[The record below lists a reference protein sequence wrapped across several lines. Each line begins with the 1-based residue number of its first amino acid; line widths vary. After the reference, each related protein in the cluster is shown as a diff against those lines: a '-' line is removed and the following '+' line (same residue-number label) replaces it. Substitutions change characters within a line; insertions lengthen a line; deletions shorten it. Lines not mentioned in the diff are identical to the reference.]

1 MIRKAVASVKINEVE
16 ALAGIA
22 KKNIRFYEEQGL
34 ISPRRNPENGYRDYA
49 DEDVLVLRRIRLLR
63 KLDVPIDEIRLM
75 LSGSHTVG
83 DGMRRHLISLERQ
96 QRNLQQAMEL
106 CQELAYQDIP
116 ISQLDTE
123 SLLTRMETLEQ
134 AGTSF
139 HDVAAQD
146 IRTRYIAPVVVT
158 AVVVTFMTALSG
170 LLLWALTISPEDAP
184 PIWFVLVIIGFFAA
198 VGVGCVAALTQRIR
212 EIQKGE
218 IDDAKKY

>member
-1 MIRKAVASVKINEVE
+1 MKINEVE

-34 ISPRRNPENGYRDYA
+34 ISPRRNPENGYRDYGE
-49 DEDVLVLRRIRLLR
+49 EDVLVLRRIRLLR

-146 IRTRYIAPVVVT
+146 IKKRYIAPVVVT
-158 AVVVTFMTALSG
+158 TIVVTVMIALSA
-170 LLLWALTISPEDAP
+170 LLLWALSLDPKQAP
-184 PIWFVLVIIGFFAA
+184 PIWFVAVILGLFIA

>member
-1 MIRKAVASVKINEVE
+1 MKINEVE

-34 ISPRRNPENGYRDYA
+34 ISPRRNPENGYRDYG

-158 AVVVTFMTALSG
+158 TIVVTVMIALSA
-170 LLLWALTISPEDAP
+170 LLLWAFSLDPEQAP
-184 PIWFVLVIIGFFAA
+184 PIWFVAVILGLFIA
-198 VGVGCVAALTQRIR
+198 VGVGCVTALAQRIR

>member
-1 MIRKAVASVKINEVE
+1 MKINEVE

-146 IRTRYIAPVVVT
+146 IKKRYIAPVVVT

-184 PIWFVLVIIGFFAA
+184 PIWFVLVVIGFFAA
-198 VGVGCVAALTQRIR
+198 VGVGCVAALAQRIR

>member
-1 MIRKAVASVKINEVE
+1 MKINEVE

-34 ISPRRNPENGYRDYA
+34 ISPRRNPENGYRDYGE
-49 DEDVLVLRRIRLLR
+49 EDVLVLRRIRLLR

-146 IRTRYIAPVVVT
+146 IKKRYIAPVVVT
-158 AVVVTFMTALSG
+158 AVVVPFMTALSG
-170 LLLWALTISPEDAP
+170 LLLLSLTISPEDAP

-198 VGVGCVAALTQRIR
+198 VGVGCVTALAQRIR

>member
-1 MIRKAVASVKINEVE
+1 MKINEVE

-34 ISPRRNPENGYRDYA
+34 ISPRRNPENGYRDYGE
-49 DEDVLVLRRIRLLR
+49 EDVLVLRRIRLLR

-146 IRTRYIAPVVVT
+146 IKKRYIAPVVVT

-184 PIWFVLVIIGFFAA
+184 PIWFVLVVIGFFAA

>member
-1 MIRKAVASVKINEVE
+1 MKINEVE
-16 ALAGIA
+16 ALAGIT

-146 IRTRYIAPVVVT
+146 IKKRYIAPVAVT
-158 AVVVTFMTALSG
+158 AVVVTFMAALSG

-184 PIWFVLVIIGFFAA
+184 PIWFVLVVIGFFAA

>member
-1 MIRKAVASVKINEVE
+1 MKINEVE
-16 ALAGIA
+16 VLAGIA

-146 IRTRYIAPVVVT
+146 IKKRYIAPVVVT
-158 AVVVTFMTALSG
+158 TIVVTVMIALSA
-170 LLLWALTISPEDAP
+170 LLLWALSLDPKQAP
-184 PIWFVLVIIGFFAA
+184 PIWFVAVILGLFIA

>member
-1 MIRKAVASVKINEVE
+1 MKINEVE

-34 ISPRRNPENGYRDYA
+34 ISPRRNPENGYRDYGE
-49 DEDVLVLRRIRLLR
+49 EDVLVLRRIRLLR

-146 IRTRYIAPVVVT
+146 IKKRYIAPVVVT
-158 AVVVTFMTALSG
+158 AIVVTVMIALSA
-170 LLLWALTISPEDAP
+170 LLLWAFSLDPEQAP
-184 PIWFVLVIIGFFAA
+184 PIWFVAVILGLFIA
-198 VGVGCVAALTQRIR
+198 VGVGCVTALAQRIR
-212 EIQKGE
+212 EIRKGE

>member
-1 MIRKAVASVKINEVE
+1 MKINEVE

-146 IRTRYIAPVVVT
+146 IKKRYIAPVVVT
-158 AVVVTFMTALSG
+158 AIVITVMIALSA
-170 LLLWALTISPEDAP
+170 LLLWAFSISPEDAP
-184 PIWFVLVIIGFFAA
+184 PIWFVLVVIGFFAA

>member
-1 MIRKAVASVKINEVE
+1 MKINEVE

-146 IRTRYIAPVVVT
+146 IKKRYIAPVVVT
-158 AVVVTFMTALSG
+158 AIVVTVMIALSA
-170 LLLWALTISPEDAP
+170 LLLWAFSLDPEQAP
-184 PIWFVLVIIGFFAA
+184 PIWFVAVILGLFIA
-198 VGVGCVAALTQRIR
+198 VGVGCVTALAQRIR
-212 EIQKGE
+212 EIRKGE

>member
-1 MIRKAVASVKINEVE
+1 MKINEVE

-139 HDVAAQD
+139 HDVTAQD

-158 AVVVTFMTALSG
+158 ALVVTFMTALSG

>member
-1 MIRKAVASVKINEVE
+1 M
-16 ALAGIA
+16 
-22 KKNIRFYEEQGL
+22 L
-34 ISPRRNPENGYRDYA
+34 I
-49 DEDVLVLRRIRLLR
+49 LRRIRLLR

-198 VGVGCVAALTQRIR
+198 VGVGCVTALAQRIR

>member
-1 MIRKAVASVKINEVE
+1 MKINEVE
-16 ALAGIA
+16 VLAGIA

-146 IRTRYIAPVVVT
+146 IKKRYIAPVVVT

-184 PIWFVLVIIGFFAA
+184 PIWFVLVVIGFFAA

>member
-1 MIRKAVASVKINEVE
+1 MKINEVE

-34 ISPRRNPENGYRDYA
+34 LAPRRNPENGYRDYG

-75 LSGSHTVG
+75 LSGTHTVG
-83 DGMRRHLISLERQ
+83 DGMRRHMITLERQ
-96 QRNLQQAMEL
+96 QRNLLQEMEL
-106 CQELAYQDIP
+106 CQELTYQDIP

-123 SLLTRMETLEQ
+123 ALLARMEQLELS
-134 AGTSF
+134 GTSF
-139 HDVAAQD
+139 RDVTAQD
-146 IRTRYIAPVVVT
+146 IKRRYIAPVTVT
-158 AVVVTFMTALSG
+158 AVVVIFMTALSA

>member
-1 MIRKAVASVKINEVE
+1 MKINEVE

-116 ISQLDTE
+116 IAQLDTE

-146 IRTRYIAPVVVT
+146 IKKRYIAPVVVT
-158 AVVVTFMTALSG
+158 AIVITVMIALSA
-170 LLLWALTISPEDAP
+170 LLLWAFSLDPEQAP
-184 PIWFVLVIIGFFAA
+184 PIWFVAVILGLFIA
-198 VGVGCVAALTQRIR
+198 VGVGCVTALAQRIR
-212 EIQKGE
+212 EIRKGE

>member
-1 MIRKAVASVKINEVE
+1 MKINEVE
-16 ALAGIA
+16 TLAGIT

-34 ISPRRNPENGYRDYA
+34 IAPKRNAENGYREYGE
-49 DEDVLVLRRIRLLR
+49 EDVNILRRIRLLR

-146 IRTRYIAPVVVT
+146 IKKRYIAPVVVT
-158 AVVVTFMTALSG
+158 AIVITVMIALSA
-170 LLLWALTISPEDAP
+170 LLLWAFSLDPEQAP
-184 PIWFVLVIIGFFAA
+184 PIWFVAVILGLFIA
-198 VGVGCVAALTQRIR
+198 VGVGCVTALAQRIR
-212 EIQKGE
+212 EIRKGE

>member
-1 MIRKAVASVKINEVE
+1 MKINEVE

-146 IRTRYIAPVVVT
+146 IKKRYIAPVVVT

-198 VGVGCVAALTQRIR
+198 VGVGCVTALAQRIR
-212 EIQKGE
+212 EIRKGE

>member
-1 MIRKAVASVKINEVE
+1 MKINEVE

-34 ISPRRNPENGYRDYA
+34 ISPRRNPENGYRDYRE
-49 DEDVLVLRRIRLLR
+49 EDVLVLRRIRLLR

-146 IRTRYIAPVVVT
+146 IKKRYIAPVVVT
-158 AVVVTFMTALSG
+158 TIVVTVMIALSA
-170 LLLWALTISPEDAP
+170 LLLWALSLDPKQAP
-184 PIWFVLVIIGFFAA
+184 PIWFVAVILGLFIA
-198 VGVGCVAALTQRIR
+198 VGVGCVTALAQRIR

>member
-1 MIRKAVASVKINEVE
+1 MKINEVE

-146 IRTRYIAPVVVT
+146 IKKRYIAPVVVT
-158 AVVVTFMTALSG
+158 TIVVTVMIALSA
-170 LLLWALTISPEDAP
+170 LLLWALSLDPKQAP
-184 PIWFVLVIIGFFAA
+184 PIWFVAVILGLFIA
-198 VGVGCVAALTQRIR
+198 VGVGCVTALAQRIR

-218 IDDAKKY
+218 IDDAKTY

>member
-1 MIRKAVASVKINEVE
+1 MKINEVE

-34 ISPRRNPENGYRDYA
+34 LSPRRNPENGYRDYA

-184 PIWFVLVIIGFFAA
+184 PIWFVLVVIGFFAA
-198 VGVGCVAALTQRIR
+198 VGVGCVTALAQRIR